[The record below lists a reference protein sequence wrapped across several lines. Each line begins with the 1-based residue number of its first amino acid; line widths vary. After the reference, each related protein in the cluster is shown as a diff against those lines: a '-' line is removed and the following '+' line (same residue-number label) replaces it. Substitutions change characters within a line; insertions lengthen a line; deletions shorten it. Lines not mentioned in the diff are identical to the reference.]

1 MVLQK
6 KKFSKK
12 IQKGVDK
19 RIKGKLGSNKI
30 CIVHINSTQNNTILT
45 GTDRNGVVIS
55 TKSQGCVA
63 KKRGKRSVAF
73 GANMTGELMGSL
85 LLEKGFIISQVR
97 LKGFGSGREQALSGL
112 HSSGLRVGEIV
123 DITKIPHNGCRPRKA
138 RRI

>member
-1 MVLQK
+1 MALQK

-19 RIKGKLGSNKI
+19 KVRRKLGFAKI

-45 GTDRNGVVIS
+45 GTDKNGSVIV

-63 KKRGKRSVAF
+63 KKRGKRSVGF
-73 GANMTGELMGSL
+73 GANMTGELIGSL
-85 LLEKGFIISQVR
+85 LLEKGFAISQVR

-112 HSSGLRVGEIV
+112 HSSGLRIVEIL

>member
-1 MVLQK
+1 MALQK
-6 KKFSKK
+6 KIFSKK

-19 RIKGKLGSNKI
+19 KVRRKLGFAKI

-45 GTDRNGVVIS
+45 GTDKNGSVIV

-63 KKRGKRSVAF
+63 KKRGKRSVGF
-73 GANMTGELMGSL
+73 GANMTGELIGSL
-85 LLEKGFIISQVR
+85 LLVR

-112 HSSGLRVGEIV
+112 HSSGLRIVEIL